1 VLDGCQ
7 ALANIVAAARIYRG
21 SIVSPHFL
29 WLLGSSIDTITV
41 LVVLM
46 CFAAFEWLNIVT

>member
-1 VLDGCQ
+1 MLDGCQ

-41 LVVLM
+41 LVLLM